1 MDRRTAREHVRVARR
16 LAGWPKVS
24 EALALG
30 QLSYGQVREIA
41 RAEECEDETELLRLA
56 RGSTVREIERR
67 VRQLRSS
74 KSADLDAAN
83 RGRAKR
89 RVSYFFDEV
98 GSVHLFARLPAEE
111 GAAVIEAVETRAGEL
126 AGAPDDPSRPVDWS
140 RPPIRARRADAL
152 VDLVTGGGASTH
164 LVLHADPEA
173 LACQAEH
180 DQPHAGDV
188 LYLQDGPAI
197 PSELAR
203 RLTCDCK
210 ISLSDL
216 NYGRTQ
222 RLVTAHQRTAL
233 ERRDG
238 RVCSFPGC
246 DRTHGLQA
254 HHLKHWSHGG
264 STDLEN
270 LALLCHAHHHLLHEG
285 RFTVRRRQDGAL
297 AFADPHGHEI
307 HTLASRAPLALTAPV
322 PSDDCRTLDTNTGSP
337 VAGPSV
343 RSIFRPARFVRS

>member
-1 MDRRTAREHVRVARR
+1 
-16 LAGWPKVS
+16 VS

-30 QLSYGQVREIA
+30 QISYGQVREIA
-41 RAEECEDETELLRLA
+41 RAEDGEAETELLRLA
-56 RGSTVREIERR
+56 RGRTVREIERR

-74 KSADLDAAN
+74 KSADLDVAN

-89 RVSYFFDEV
+89 EASYVSDEI
-98 GSVHLFARLPAEE
+98 GSVLLFARLPAEE
-111 GAAVIEAVETRAGEL
+111 GAAVIEAIEARAEDLTGT
-126 AGAPDDPSRPVDWS
+126 PDDPSRPAGWS
-140 RPPIRARRADAL
+140 RSPIRARRADAVVEL
-152 VDLVTGGGASTH
+152 ITGGGASTH
-164 LVLHADPEA
+164 LVLHADPQA

-180 DQPHAGDV
+180 DQPRAGEV

-216 NYGRTQ
+216 NYGRAQ
-222 RLVTAHQRTAL
+222 RLVTGHQRTAL

-238 RVCSFPGC
+238 RICAFPGC

-254 HHLKHWSHGG
+254 HHLQHWTHGG

-270 LALLCHAHHHLLHEG
+270 LALLCHAHHHLLHED
-285 RFTVRRRQDGAL
+285 RFTARRRQDGAL
-297 AFADPHGHEI
+297 AFADPRGHEI
-307 HTLASRAPLALTAPV
+307 HTLTNRAPPALTA
-322 PSDDCRTLDTNTGSP
+322 TG
-337 VAGPSV
+337 
-343 RSIFRPARFVRS
+343 